1 VTTREVRI
9 RPIDGPGHLV
19 LRESADR
26 VELLAGDVVLLSSTA
41 LATELAFGRLVSG
54 IGCGALRRIVI
65 GGLGFGATLRGV
77 LEVAEPDTSVVV
89 VEKVDA
95 VVRLVRGPLA
105 ALAGRALDDPRVQ
118 LVRGDV
124 GNVVAEAAGDVDA
137 ILLDVDNG
145 PHWASF
151 RTNARLYTLEGLAGL
166 KRALTPDGALA
177 VWSGYRADSFLAR
190 LRNAGFAPSVVP
202 LEEDGHAVA
211 RAYVGR
217 ANHIAF
223 ARSSRARQQEIG

>member
-1 VTTREVRI
+1 VTSREVRI
-9 RPIDGPGHLV
+9 RPVDGPGHLV
-19 LRESADR
+19 LRETAER

-41 LATELAFGRLVSG
+41 LATELAFGRLASG
-54 IGCGALRRIVI
+54 IGGGALRRVVI

-105 ALAGRALDDPRVQ
+105 TLAGRALDDPRVQ

-124 GNVVAEAAGDVDA
+124 GNVIEEAAGDVDA

-166 KRALTPDGALA
+166 KRALTPGGALA
-177 VWSGYRADSFLAR
+177 VWSGYKADSFLAH
-190 LRNAGFAPSVVP
+190 LRRAGFTPSVVP
-202 LEEDGHAVA
+202 LEEEGHAVA
-211 RAYVGR
+211 RAYIGR
-217 ANHIAF
+217 A
-223 ARSSRARQQEIG
+223 

>member
-1 VTTREVRI
+1 LTARESRI

-41 LATELAFGRLVSG
+41 LVTEFAFGRLASAL
-54 IGCGALRRIVI
+54 GCESLKRVVI

-77 LEVAEPDTSVVV
+77 LDVAASDASVIV

-105 ALAGRALDDPRVQ
+105 DIAADALDDARVE

-124 GNVVAEAAGDVDA
+124 ADVVAESGGDIDA
-137 ILLDVDNG
+137 IMLDVDNG

-151 RTNARLYTLEGLAGL
+151 RTNARLYTIQGLAGL
-166 KRALTPDGALA
+166 KRALAPRGAVA
-177 VWSGYRADSFLAR
+177 VWSGYRADSFLR
-190 LRNAGFAPSVVP
+190 QLRGAGFEASVVP
-202 LEEDGHAVA
+202 LEEETEGHESV

-217 ANHIAF
+217 T
-223 ARSSRARQQEIG
+223 

>member
-1 VTTREVRI
+1 VTSREVRI

-26 VELLAGDVVLLSSTA
+26 LELLAGDVVLLSSTA
-41 LATELAFGRLVSG
+41 LATELAFGRLASG
-54 IGCGALRRIVI
+54 IGCGALRRIVV

-95 VVRLVRGPLA
+95 IVRLVRGPLA
-105 ALAGRALDDPRVQ
+105 TLAGRALDDHRVQ
-118 LVRGDV
+118 LIRGDV
-124 GNVVAEAAGDVDA
+124 GNVIAEAAGDVDA

-177 VWSGYRADSFLAR
+177 VWSGYRADSFLAH
-190 LRNAGFAPSVVP
+190 LHNAGFAPSVVP
-202 LEEDGHAVA
+202 LEEDGRVVA
-211 RAYVGR
+211 RAYIGR
-217 ANHIAF
+217 ANQVGHR
-223 ARSSRARQQEIG
+223 RSSTPMRR